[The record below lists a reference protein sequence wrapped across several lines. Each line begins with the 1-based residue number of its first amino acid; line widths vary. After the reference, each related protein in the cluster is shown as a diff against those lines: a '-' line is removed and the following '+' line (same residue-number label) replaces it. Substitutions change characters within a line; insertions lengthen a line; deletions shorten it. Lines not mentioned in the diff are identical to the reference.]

1 MCVCT
6 RDPNRHA
13 DLVVQRWWAGG
24 AKGAEADLSYIGMI
38 IYSFGRED
46 DVPNFRLFF
55 RGLWDDEKNY
65 TPF

>member
-38 IYSFGRED
+38 IRLEGRMMCQIFD
-46 DVPNFRLFF
+46 FLYRSI
-55 RGLWDDEKNY
+55 WDDD
-65 TPF
+65 